1 MDDKL
6 ASQSKVFDLFAKLI
20 IYRELHALKTLEL
33 NILA

>member
-6 ASQSKVFDLFAKLI
+6 GSQSKFFDLFIKLI

-33 NILA
+33 KILA

>member
-6 ASQSKVFDLFAKLI
+6 ASQSKVFDLFTKLI
-20 IYRELHALKTLEL
+20 IYRELHVLKTVEL